1 MAVLTLPPLR
11 HALKHAHRC
20 THLYPHAHQHVLV
33 HVLYFSLPEKVAPG
47 EVDDLLSKEVA
58 EECRRFGPVRTCV
71 VHEAKGVAEEE
82 AVKDLYLCF
91 LFFPF
96 SLSLSLSL
104 FSSF

>member
-1 MAVLTLPPLR
+1 M
-11 HALKHAHRC
+11 HIDAHTCIHTRTNMYLNMYC
-20 THLYPHAHQHVLV
+20 TA
-33 HVLYFSLPEKVAPG
+33 SLPDKVAPG
-47 EVDDLLSKEVA
+47 EVDDSLAKEVA
-58 EECRRFGPVRTCV
+58 EECRKFGPVRTCV